1 MEPSATYINVV
12 KLEVPDHPAGK
23 GYRDHVRMFA
33 STLLSTKGTQ
43 GT

>member
-1 MEPSATYINVV
+1 MEPSSTSINVV
-12 KLEVPDHPAGK
+12 KVPDHPAGK
-23 GYRDHVRMFA
+23 GYCDHVRMFA